1 MIVQAAST
9 ATAAAADASFGARMA
24 PALPWLLGGIVLLLL
39 AIALVIYLVLRG
51 GAGTAL
57 EPEPEPEQEEE
68 RVVDAGRQPII
79 LLTGPRRSFAAGV
92 AALRRYVPGRDAR
105 YRIPWVLMMGA
116 EGSGKTAVADA
127 VNLPRPFPTGEDE
140 RGNDGI
146 RWGFFEQ
153 GVLLD
158 VPGEWMQR
166 RGGGA
171 GELSEWRTFL
181 RVLQWY
187 RPGRPLDAVVLTL
200 PADELAGPTA
210 SGRQALLARAEG
222 LRTALTEAQRRLGVR
237 VPVHVLVTRCD
248 RIPGF
253 TATCREIP
261 EAARDELFGWSSPYP
276 TEATFAPAWV
286 DEAYDA
292 LDRSLYET
300 QTELLSSAAPA
311 NADGVFRFPA
321 ELRRT
326 HEALRLLLG
335 EVFRESAYH
344 EGFFFRGIYFTGDPS
359 VAATPAE
366 LAADGAASAHVD
378 AGPDLAPSPI
388 DRDETVDA
396 GGPRRAA
403 PLFLRQLFA
412 ERVFAEAGLARP
424 CGSGLMAR
432 GRGARA
438 AQIAAAVLVVLGTPA
453 LLLANHR
460 LNRTGTR
467 TEAALESARPVLAL
481 LDAEVDDTASA
492 RAGGQVDV
500 LGVVE
505 RMASLPVDRLWSPVV
520 PASWGSGLRDRLRH
534 TQAASFRDAVYPAM
548 RRRLD
553 NRARTLLADGAGD
566 WHATATPGMVADYL
580 RQLGGLSENVNRFNR
595 LATAGQGT
603 PADLEGLAEY
613 LYGVRP
619 AGASASRMHAYQW
632 AVRNAGGRRLA
643 GDRTPEAVDRAEAL
657 AGSVYDRLGATLS
670 RLEATATGLA
680 YPPREYDAA
689 GMITGAGYTAPSASP
704 ATGPFSFTTQR
715 QPDEFD
721 AFGGATAPS
730 AAPFAP
736 GRLRAYFS
744 GADSAWLAPEAPL
757 PPAVAAALA
766 RIPTS
771 DVLSAARFR
780 REFSEG
786 FNRQRAARLSGMDA
800 EGGAFPEPGAGGA
813 RSLVALR
820 DALGALQ
827 TQEFA
832 GGGAPVR
839 LGTLVPPGTPL
850 AWDTVALG
858 AALSRYESYRAF
870 VSAPSVAA
878 LPARGR
884 NLVRNLA
891 AAQLESGMTYDVAR
905 AARAGGGGAYLAG
918 NAERGLRARVAGMQ
932 TAAAQLSRVL
942 DAYQQLGLAPS
953 YDDLAGT
960 VAAQGAAVLRGADA
974 LLDAQGLYLPRDGGF
989 DWWNGETPV
998 AFGAFGVRDTAGV
1011 DVYLASQ
1018 LDAVRQIHAAYVEPV
1033 LALLDSDAM
1042 AAWNAAPPA
1051 DADAALAAA
1060 ARWKSM
1066 ADQLA
1071 AYTAKRP
1078 NSLSALETL
1087 IGQGMLAV
1095 APGNCAPA
1103 GRGARGGDWF
1113 AQRYER
1119 IRSELYARCRHLS
1132 ARAVAAG
1139 YRDLRDAFQGT
1150 LAGRFPFAPADAR
1163 VEADAAAVAEFLALY
1178 AAREPARRSVTS
1190 GSDGVGGPG
1199 SAAAAFLG
1207 RMDAAAAFLAP
1218 FVAADTAGGPAYHV
1232 AADFRVAHDREA
1244 GADQVAGWQ
1253 LRVGDET
1260 LTPRDSAGAALPWS
1274 PGTPVWALFRWA
1286 DGSLVR
1292 PTAAGLPWPARVD
1305 GAQLGYGY
1313 GGTWG
1318 LLRMLRARGT
1328 TGPAHTLSFPATVVP
1343 APIHA
1348 PRATPGAGPESALLF
1363 VRVRVMDPATG
1374 RERVL
1379 PAFPTEAPALHAGER
1394 P

>member
-9 ATAAAADASFGARMA
+9 DAGLGARIA
-24 PALPWLLGGIVLLLL
+24 PALPWLLLGIVLLLL
-39 AIALVIYLVLRG
+39 AIALVIYLVLRR
-51 GAGTAL
+51 GAGTAM
-57 EPEPEPEQEEE
+57 EPEPQPEPEEEPE
-68 RVVDAGRQPII
+68 ARTGREP
-79 LLTGPRRSFAAGV
+79 LLVLTGPRRSFAAGV

-127 VNLPRPFPTGEDE
+127 VDLPRPFPTAEDE
-140 RGNDGI
+140 RGDDGI
-146 RWGFFEQ
+146 RWAFFEQ

-166 RGGGA
+166 RGGTR

-181 RVLQWY
+181 RLLQWY
-187 RPGRPLDAVVLTL
+187 RPGRPLDAVVLTI

-222 LRTALTEAQRRLGVR
+222 LRTALAEAQRRLGVR

-276 TEATFAPAWV
+276 TEAAFSPVWV

-300 QTELLSSAAPA
+300 QVELLSSASPS

-321 ELRRT
+321 E
-326 HEALRLLLG
+326 LRLLLG
-335 EVFRESAYH
+335 EVFRESAYQ
-344 EGFFFRGIYFTGDPS
+344 EGFFFRGVYFTGDPAF
-359 VAATPAE
+359 AATPAE
-366 LAADGAASAHVD
+366 LAADGAASAHVEPD
-378 AGPDLAPSPI
+378 ASTLTAAGIGAEEEAG
-388 DRDETVDA
+388 DEDA
-396 GGPRRAA
+396 SRRAT

-424 CGSGLMAR
+424 SGSALMAR

-438 AQIAAAVLVVLGTPA
+438 AQIAAALILLIGAPA
-453 LLLANHR
+453 LLLAGSR

-467 TEAALESARPVLAL
+467 TELALESARPVLGL
-481 LDAEVDDTASA
+481 LHAEVDDTVSA
-492 RAGGQVDV
+492 HSGGQVDV

-505 RMASLPVDRLWSPVV
+505 RMATLPVDRLWSPVI
-520 PASWGSGLRDRLRH
+520 PASWGSGVRDRLRR
-534 TQAASFRDAVYPAM
+534 TQALAFRDAVYPAM

-553 NRARTLLADGAGD
+553 NRTRTLLADGGGD

-580 RQLGGLSENVNRFNR
+580 RQLGALSENVNRFNH
-595 LATAGQGT
+595 LASAGQGT

-613 LYGVRP
+613 LYGLRP
-619 AGASASRMHAYQW
+619 AGASASRMGAYQW
-632 AVRNAGGRRLA
+632 AVANASARRLA
-643 GDRTPEAVDRAEAL
+643 GDRTPEAVDRASAL
-657 AGSVYDRLGATLS
+657 AGSVYDRLGATLA
-670 RLEATATGLA
+670 RLEASATGLA
-680 YPPREYDAA
+680 YPAQEPDAA
-689 GMITGAGYTAPSASP
+689 GMITGAGFSTPSSP
-704 ATGPFSFTTQR
+704 TQTGPFSFTMQQ
-715 QPDEFD
+715 QPGEFD
-721 AFGGATAPS
+721 GFGAPTAPT

-736 GRLRAYFS
+736 ARLRAYFS
-744 GADSAWLAPEAPL
+744 GADSAWLAPDAPL

-786 FNRQRAARLSGMDA
+786 FNRKRAARLSGMDA

-832 GGGAPVR
+832 GGNAPVR
-839 LGTLVPPGTPL
+839 LGAVVPPGTPL
-850 AWDTVALG
+850 AWDTLALG
-858 AALSRYESYRAF
+858 AALSRFESYRAF
-870 VSAPSVAA
+870 VDRPGVAA

-918 NAERGLRARVAGMQ
+918 NSERGLRVRVAGMQ
-932 TAAAQLSRVL
+932 SAAGQLSRVL
-942 DAYQQLGLAPS
+942 SAYQQLGLAPS

-960 VAAQGAAVLRGADA
+960 VAAQGAAVLQGADA

-998 AFGAFGVRDTAGV
+998 AFGAFGVRDTASV
-1011 DVYLASQ
+1011 DVYLAAQ
-1018 LDAVRQIHAAYVEPV
+1018 QDAVRQIYTAYVEPV

-1051 DADAALAAA
+1051 DADATLAAA
-1060 ARWKSM
+1060 ARWKAL

-1078 NSLSALETL
+1078 SSLGALETL

-1103 GRGARGGDWF
+1103 GRGVRGGDWF
-1113 AQRYER
+1113 ARRHER
-1119 IRSELYARCRHLS
+1119 IRTELYARCRQLS
-1132 ARAVAAG
+1132 ARSVAAG
-1139 YRDLRDAFQGT
+1139 YRDLRDAFQST

-1163 VEADAAAVAEFLALY
+1163 ADAEPAAVADFLALY
-1178 AAREPARRSVTS
+1178 ASREAARRSVMS
-1190 GSDGVGGPG
+1190 GNDGVGGPG

-1218 FVAADTAGGPAYHV
+1218 FVGADTAGGPAYQV
-1232 AADFRVAHDREA
+1232 SAAFRVAGDREA
-1244 GADQVAGWQ
+1244 GADQVADWQ
-1253 LRVGDET
+1253 LRVGDQT
-1260 LTPRDSAGAALPWS
+1260 LTPRDSAGAVAPWS

-1286 DGSLVR
+1286 DGSDVR
-1292 PTAAGLPWPARVD
+1292 PSAAGLPWPARVD

-1313 GGTWG
+1313 AGTWG
-1318 LLRMLRARGT
+1318 LLRMLRARAT
-1328 TGPAHTLSFPATVVP
+1328 TGPAHTLAFPATVIP
-1343 APIHA
+1343 APVHA
-1348 PRATPGAGPESALLF
+1348 PLATPGPGAREALLF
-1363 VRVRVMDPATG
+1363 LRVRLMDPATG

-1379 PAFPTEAPALHAGER
+1379 PAFPTEAPALNAGER

>member
-1 MIVQAAST
+1 MIAR
-9 ATAAAADASFGARMA
+9 AAATPDAGLGARIA
-24 PALPWLLGGIVLLLL
+24 PALPWLLLGITLLLL
-39 AIALVIYLVLRG
+39 AVGLVMYLVLRR
-51 GAGTAL
+51 GAGRAA
-57 EPEPEPEQEEE
+57 EPEPAPEREEDGREPL
-68 RVVDAGRQPII
+68 VLPA
-79 LLTGPRRSFAAGV
+79 GPRRSFAAGV

-116 EGSGKTAVADA
+116 EGSGKTAVADSID
-127 VNLPRPFPTGEDE
+127 LPRPFPTGEDE

-166 RGGGA
+166 RGGTA
-171 GELSEWRTFL
+171 GQAHEWRTFL
-181 RVLQWY
+181 RLLQWY

-222 LRTALTEAQRRLGVR
+222 LREALAEAQRRLGVR
-237 VPVHVLVTRCD
+237 APVHVLVTRCD

-261 EAARDELFGWSSPYP
+261 QAARDELFGWSSPYP
-276 TEATFAPAWV
+276 TEAAFSPAWV

-300 QTELLSSAAPA
+300 QVELLSSASPS

-326 HEALRLLLG
+326 HDALRLVLG
-335 EVFRESAYH
+335 EVFRESAFH
-344 EGFFFRGIYFTGDPS
+344 EGFFFRGVYFTGDPAF
-359 VAATPAE
+359 AATPAE
-366 LAADGAASAHVD
+366 LAADGAASAHVEPD
-378 AGPDLAPSPI
+378 ATLAAAAGDVTDGPAGDA
-388 DRDETVDA
+388 DEA
-396 GGPRRAA
+396 RRAA

-424 CGSGLMAR
+424 CGGGMMPR

-438 AQIAAAVLVVLGTPA
+438 AQLAAALVVLVGTPA
-453 LLLANHR
+453 LLLASHR

-467 TEAALESARPVLAL
+467 TELALESARPVLAL
-481 LDAEVDDTASA
+481 LAAEVDDTVSS
-492 RAGGQVDV
+492 GQVDV

-505 RMASLPVDRLWSPVV
+505 RMATLPVDRLWSPVV
-520 PASWGSGLRDRLRH
+520 PASWTSGVRDRLRRV
-534 TQAASFRDAVYPAM
+534 QAASFRDAVYPAM

-553 NRARTLLADGAGD
+553 IRTRTLLADGGGGD

-580 RQLGGLSENVNRFNR
+580 RQLGALSENVNRFNH
-595 LATAGQGT
+595 LAAPGQGT

-619 AGASASRMHAYQW
+619 AGATASRMHAYAW
-632 AVRNAGGRRLA
+632 AVRNAGARPLA
-643 GDRTPEAVDRAEAL
+643 GDRTPEAVDRAETL
-657 AGSVYDRLGATLS
+657 AGSVYDRLGATLA
-670 RLEATATGLA
+670 RLEASATGVA
-680 YPPREYDAA
+680 YPPQPDGA
-689 GMITGAGYTAPSASP
+689 GLITGAGFPAPP
-704 ATGPFSFTTQR
+704 AADPTGPFSFTTRR
-715 QPDEFD
+715 QPGAYDEL
-721 AFGGATAPS
+721 AAEAPS

-736 GRLRAYFS
+736 ARLRAYFS
-744 GADSAWLAPEAPL
+744 GADSAWLAPQAPL

-771 DVLSAARFR
+771 AVLSAARFR

-786 FNRQRAARLSGMDA
+786 FARERAARLSGLDA
-800 EGGAFPEPGAGGA
+800 EGGAFPGTGGA

-839 LGTLVPPGTPL
+839 LGAVVPPGTPL
-850 AWDTVALG
+850 AWDTLALG
-858 AALSRYESYRAF
+858 SALGRFQAYRAF
-870 VSAPSVAA
+870 VEQPSVAA

-918 NAERGLRARVAGMQ
+918 NGERGLRARVAGMQ
-932 TAAAQLSRVL
+932 SAAGQLSRVL
-942 DAYQQLGLAPS
+942 AAYQQLGLAPS

-960 VAAQGAAVLRGADA
+960 VAAQGAAVLQGADA

-989 DWWNGETPV
+989 GWWNGETPV
-998 AFGAFGVRDTAGV
+998 AFGAFGVRDTAAV
-1011 DVYLASQ
+1011 DGYLAGQ
-1018 LDAVRQIHAAYVEPV
+1018 LAAVQQVYTAYVEPV

-1060 ARWKSM
+1060 ARWRAL

-1078 NSLSALETL
+1078 SSLGALETL

-1103 GRGARGGDWF
+1103 GRGVRGGDWF
-1113 AQRYER
+1113 AQRHER
-1119 IRSELYARCRHLS
+1119 IRGDLYARCRQLS
-1132 ARAVAAG
+1132 ARAAADG
-1139 YRDLRDAFQGT
+1139 YRDLRDAFQST

-1163 VEADAAAVAEFLALY
+1163 ADADPAAVAGFLALY
-1178 AAREPARRSVTS
+1178 ASREPARRSVAS

-1232 AADFRVAHDREA
+1232 AAEFRVAHDREA

-1253 LRVGDET
+1253 LRVGDAT
-1260 LTPRDSAGAALPWS
+1260 LTPRDSAGAAAPWS

-1286 DGSLVR
+1286 DGSAFR
-1292 PTAAGLPWPARVD
+1292 PSAAGLPWPARVD

-1313 GGTWG
+1313 GGTWA

-1328 TGPAHTLSFPATVVP
+1328 TGPAHTLSFPAATVT
-1343 APIHA
+1343 APTLA
-1348 PRATPGAGPESALLF
+1348 PQATPGAGPGSALLF

-1379 PAFPTEAPALHAGER
+1379 PQFPAEAPALHAGER
-1394 P
+1394 E